1 MPDAVIPAWGQYLGA
16 CALFVLVGWL
26 IYRDW
31 NRDRTAA
38 RAVDGGVEAQ
48 TDAHSIE
55 FMKVVLSEQGN
66 LRERVALLEDRE
78 RRHAEVLQRHSSW
91 DARAVAMLQSQD
103 ASMLA
108 ALGEP
113 PPLYPQ
119 GS

>member
-1 MPDAVIPAWGQYLGA
+1 MPSDLGPIA
-16 CALFVLVGWL
+16 ANLGGIGVLALVLWL
-26 IYRDW
+26 IWRTYRQDKTGA
-31 NRDRTAA
+31 D
-38 RAVDGGVEAQ
+38 AQ
-48 TDAHSIE
+48 TDAHSVE

-91 DARAVAMLQSQD
+91 DARAVAMLQTHD
-103 ASMLA
+103 AATLA

-119 GS
+119 GH